1 MQTESNQ
8 NSEEPLQ
15 NQDDQTHI
23 PFDGFVNVNDIVKR
37 RRQLRNAE
45 FNVSD
50 QSWDADLNL
59 QFDKNKEKGS
69 DKKPNL

>member
-8 NSEEPLQ
+8 NSEESLQ
-15 NQDDQTHI
+15 NQDDHEHI

-50 QSWDADLNL
+50 PSWDADLNL
-59 QFDKNKEKGS
+59 SSDKNKEKGP
-69 DKKPNL
+69 DKTT